1 MKAKILGAAAL
12 CAGILGLAGDVSAGQ
27 KNTTSVVVISNL
39 NMSGSLGLARNT
51 NNNVEYIGCWN
62 NGNGVAS
69 CSAKTA
75 AGTFASCST
84 STAGHLLA
92 IRSMS
97 GDSYININYNA
108 AGACTSLSVWNYSDY
123 ATKNH

>member
-1 MKAKILGAAAL
+1 MKATILAAAAV
-12 CAGILGLAGDVSAGQ
+12 CAGIFGLAGDVSAGL
-27 KNTTSVVVISNL
+27 KNTTSVVVISNM
-39 NMSGSLGLARNT
+39 NMSGALGLVRNT
-51 NNNVEYIGCWN
+51 ANNTEHIGCWN

-69 CSAKTA
+69 CSARTA
-75 AGTFASCST
+75 GGTFASCTT

-92 IRSMS
+92 IRSMN

-108 AGACTSLSVWNYSDY
+108 AGTCTSLSVWNHSDY